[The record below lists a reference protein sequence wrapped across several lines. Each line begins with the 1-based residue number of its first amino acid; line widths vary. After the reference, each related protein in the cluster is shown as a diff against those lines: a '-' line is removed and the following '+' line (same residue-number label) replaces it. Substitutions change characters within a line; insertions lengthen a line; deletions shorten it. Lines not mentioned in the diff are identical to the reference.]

1 MPQNCAASFKEHALI
16 KMFFVFYFSFQD
28 ENFVFE
34 EFARQ
39 NLKDAG
45 ELKEEKTDQEA
56 AAHE

>member
-1 MPQNCAASFKEHALI
+1 
-16 KMFFVFYFSFQD
+16 MFFVFYFSFQD

-45 ELKEEKTDQEA
+45 ELKDEKTDQEA

>member
-1 MPQNCAASFKEHALI
+1 
-16 KMFFVFYFSFQD
+16 MFFVFYFSFQD